1 MFLPIPEGD
10 QNRPKNG
17 TREITQNKAWK
28 LQFRLSRDCKLSKRL
43 VVTGKRGPGQT
54 PCTRLMSRKTT
65 LRRYLGTYE
74 GALEN

>member
-43 VVTGKRGPGQT
+43 VVTGKQGPGQT
-54 PCTRLMSRKTT
+54 P
-65 LRRYLGTYE
+65 
-74 GALEN
+74 